1 MRGSTLLPPT
11 LTPFLGGLLASLLVW
26 PHPPKM
32 VAAPGSKQI
41 PLPQLRPLQGL
52 LAI

>member
-11 LTPFLGGLLASLLVW
+11 LTPFLSGLLASLLVW
-26 PHPPKM
+26 PHPRKM
-32 VAAPGSKQI
+32 VAASGIKQI